1 MDMGEIAVT
10 SNTIGVS
17 EALFQFLI
25 KIIIGIALLLPL
37 LVMAVVLII
46 RAVILRLVIAFSP
59 VLVLMFIYGKESES
73 AAIGG
78 GNLSKL
84 SDVLTL
90 IFFPVFVVFAI
101 SLSIV
106 FLTLISRLDFI
117 QESTPCD
124 EDPLSL
130 MGCSLSCNDTGVQ
143 GADNISTHT
152 TRNYDC
158 FGVQFSLSE
167 SESTMGANA
176 VNTMGWLVKNFLGIA
191 LMWAVIFFALKSNK
205 MTKGLVDGVQNI

>member
-1 MDMGEIAVT
+1 
-10 SNTIGVS
+10 
-17 EALFQFLI
+17 
-25 KIIIGIALLLPL
+25 
-37 LVMAVVLII
+37 MAVVLII
-46 RAVILRLVIAFSP
+46 RAVILWLVIAFSP

-73 AAIGG
+73 TAIGG

-117 QESTPCD
+117 EERTPCD

-130 MGCSLSCNDTGVQ
+130 MGCNLTCND
-143 GADNISTHT
+143 
-152 TRNYDC
+152 
-158 FGVQFSLSE
+158 
-167 SESTMGANA
+167 A
-176 VNTMGWLVKNFLGIA
+176 VVAG
-191 LMWAVIFFALKSNK
+191 
-205 MTKGLVDGVQNI
+205 